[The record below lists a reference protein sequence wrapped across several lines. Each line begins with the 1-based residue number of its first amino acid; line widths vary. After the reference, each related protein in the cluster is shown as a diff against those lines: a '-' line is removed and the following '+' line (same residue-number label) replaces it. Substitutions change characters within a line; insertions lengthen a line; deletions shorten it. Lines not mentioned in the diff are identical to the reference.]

1 MAWFRKKEEMESQS
15 WGCGCRP
22 DPVGGPPGPAGPAGP
37 AGPRGVM
44 GPAGPAGPAGAAGPT
59 GATGPAGATGAAGP
73 AGATGPAGPT
83 GATGATGPAGAAGAT
98 GPTGA
103 AGPTGAT
110 GATGSAGATGV
121 RREPRRHR
129 NCFPLIPH
137 RLLRGQTM
145 PLWTLIRTGKPLARE
160 LLTRRE
166 TARLQSRHRDFTQ
179 WRFIPTR
186 RLPPAIHFRLPL
198 LCSCSKME
206 PRYREPPL
214 SIPFIPRRKTRLC
227 PSASR
232 FRSPRFRRPCRYW
245 HRAETF
251 CTAGHPFQSTK

>member
-1 MAWFRKKEEMESQS
+1 MLCINTRLYWSLQ
-15 WGCGCRP
+15 
-22 DPVGGPPGPAGPAGP
+22 GPPVPPELREPLALQGLLARQ
-37 AGPRGVM
+37 GPREPLVLQEP
-44 GPAGPAGPAGAAGPT
+44 PALPVLREPP
-59 GATGPAGATGAAGP
+59 
-73 AGATGPAGPT
+73 
-83 GATGATGPAGAAGAT
+83 
-98 GPTGA
+98 
-103 AGPTGAT
+103 
-110 GATGSAGATGV
+110 V

-129 NCFPLIPH
+129 NCFPLILH

-214 SIPFIPRRKTRLC
+214 SIPFIPRRKTRPC

>member
-1 MAWFRKKEEMESQS
+1 MGRYTGHTEPEL
-15 WGCGCRP
+15 
-22 DPVGGPPGPAGPAGP
+22 PVPQGQQVPPELQEPPAPPELREPLARQELLVLREP
-37 AGPRGVM
+37 QARQGPREPLVLQEP
-44 GPAGPAGPAGAAGPT
+44 PAPPVLREP
-59 GATGPAGATGAAGP
+59 P
-73 AGATGPAGPT
+73 
-83 GATGATGPAGAAGAT
+83 
-98 GPTGA
+98 
-103 AGPTGAT
+103 
-110 GATGSAGATGV
+110 V

-160 LLTRRE
+160 LPTRRE

-179 WRFIPTR
+179 WRFTPTR

-214 SIPFIPRRKTRLC
+214 SIPFIPRQKTRLC

>member
-1 MAWFRKKEEMESQS
+1 MGRYTGHTEPEL
-15 WGCGCRP
+15 
-22 DPVGGPPGPAGPAGP
+22 PVPQGQQVPPELQEPPAPPELREPLARQELLVLREP
-37 AGPRGVM
+37 QARQGPREPLVLQEP
-44 GPAGPAGPAGAAGPT
+44 PAPPVLREP
-59 GATGPAGATGAAGP
+59 P
-73 AGATGPAGPT
+73 
-83 GATGATGPAGAAGAT
+83 
-98 GPTGA
+98 
-103 AGPTGAT
+103 
-110 GATGSAGATGV
+110 V

-160 LLTRRE
+160 LPTRRE

-179 WRFIPTR
+179 WRFTPTR

-214 SIPFIPRRKTRLC
+214 SIPFIPRRKTRPC

>member
-1 MAWFRKKEEMESQS
+1 MPQGQQVPPELREPLARQEPREPLVLQ
-15 WGCGCRP
+15 
-22 DPVGGPPGPAGPAGP
+22 GPQVPPELREPLALQELLVLQGLLARQ
-37 AGPRGVM
+37 GPREPLVLQEP
-44 GPAGPAGPAGAAGPT
+44 PALPVLREPP
-59 GATGPAGATGAAGP
+59 
-73 AGATGPAGPT
+73 
-83 GATGATGPAGAAGAT
+83 
-98 GPTGA
+98 
-103 AGPTGAT
+103 
-110 GATGSAGATGV
+110 V

-137 RLLRGQTM
+137 RLLRGRTM

-214 SIPFIPRRKTRLC
+214 SIPFIPRRKTRPC